1 MNTLLIL
8 NLHSSFVSLVTIII
22 IVFTVFMVHFFLFVR
37 NYDHRQISNLLQ
49 IPVNFVIVLQQRE
62 QLLNLKKKLEVD
74 RNKMVESQQNEGPE
88 SGGTL
93 SKIGEDE
100 KLCIETLMKD
110 RVFLLQKLEEYEE
123 QVKYHQKE
131 IQRDLDTV
139 EENVKIISQYKEVI
153 GLLKSMLE
161 ISKQFPE

>member
-1 MNTLLIL
+1 
-8 NLHSSFVSLVTIII
+8 
-22 IVFTVFMVHFFLFVR
+22 
-37 NYDHRQISNLLQ
+37 
-49 IPVNFVIVLQQRE
+49 
-62 QLLNLKKKLEVD
+62 
-74 RNKMVESQQNEGPE
+74 MVESQQNEGPE

-139 EENVKIISQYKEVI
+139 EKNVEIISQYKEVI